1 MVYTIAEIGNNHN
14 GSIEKCIKLINAAAN
29 TGANAIKIQSFTGL
43 DISTPKLLTS
53 DYPQWDT
60 GEFKYWH
67 EFTDSIALPLEDHQE
82 VINHTINLGL
92 DFITTPVSP
101 NIVDFLETLEGISQ
115 YKLASMDLANYDLI
129 EALSKTEK
137 PIIISTGMS
146 SLSEVHKAVSMLK
159 DKEISILH
167 CISDYPL
174 NPSDASLQ
182 NIKILLDEFPNHK
195 IGFSDH
201 SLGKELA
208 IIAVTLGAKIIEKH
222 FTLDRNDKDI
232 AEHHFS
238 MLTDE
243 FREMVDWLKI
253 INTNLAEKNWIRSK
267 NEGKGKKQYRRS
279 FHYKSNLSKGHN
291 IRKEDLLFLR
301 PGNGIDYSDVD
312 KIIGRQLSRDVFEF
326 DCCSLS
332 DFD

>member
-1 MVYTIAEIGNNHN
+1 
-14 GSIEKCIKLINAAAN
+14 
-29 TGANAIKIQSFTGL
+29 
-43 DISTPKLLTS
+43 
-53 DYPQWDT
+53 
-60 GEFKYWH
+60 
-67 EFTDSIALPLEDHQE
+67 
-82 VINHTINLGL
+82 
-92 DFITTPVSP
+92 
-101 NIVDFLETLEGISQ
+101 
-115 YKLASMDLANYDLI
+115 MDLANYDLI

-253 INTNLAEKNWIRSK
+253 INIKSEKLDSKMKEKEKNSIEVFIINQIEQRSQH
-267 NEGKGKKQYRRS
+267 KK
-279 FHYKSNLSKGHN
+279 
-291 IRKEDLLFLR
+291 RKV
-301 PGNGIDYSDVD
+301 I
-312 KIIGRQLSRDVFEF
+312 VFKTWKWNR
-326 DCCSLS
+326 L
-332 DFD
+332 